1 MSIQQLWPSIYL
13 YLHLLRLLVADVDF
27 ALEGAVL
34 LLQRVDALA
43 HLGREQTI
51 PLLLCNELLRWG
63 VIGKGKQVTQLLL
76 SEG

>member
-1 MSIQQLWPSIYL
+1 MQFWQSIYL

-34 LLQRVDALA
+34 LLQSVDALA

-51 PLLLCNELLRWG
+51 PLLLCNQLLGWEGTGR
-63 VIGKGKQVTQLLL
+63 GKQVTHCCFLKAKSL
-76 SEG
+76 

>member
-13 YLHLLRLLVADVDF
+13 YLHLLRLLVADMDF

-51 PLLLCNELLRWG
+51 PLLLCNQLLGWG
-63 VIGKGKQVTQLLL
+63 VIGKGKRVIQLLL